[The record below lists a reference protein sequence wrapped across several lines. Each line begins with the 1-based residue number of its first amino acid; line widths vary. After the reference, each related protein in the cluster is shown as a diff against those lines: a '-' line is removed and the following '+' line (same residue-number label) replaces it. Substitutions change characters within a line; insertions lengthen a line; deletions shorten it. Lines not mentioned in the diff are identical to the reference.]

1 MKIIFLGTP
10 EFASKVLEALDSKY
24 EIKLVISQPNR
35 EKKKGVLID
44 TPVASYAKS
53 HNLELLQPE
62 AIKDIYDVIKDV
74 DADTLITAA
83 YGQYIP
89 TKILN
94 LFKTKLNVHA
104 SLLPLHR
111 GGAPIQRCLMNGD
124 TKTGVTIM
132 EMEKRLDAGKIYAKE
147 EYIINPDDDATTL
160 FNNLAIIGSKLLL
173 DNIEDIYNGK
183 NLGVLQDES
192 MATYSPNILKDEEK
206 IDFNKTSFE
215 IVNQIRGLSKNPGA
229 YILVHG
235 NIVKVYKAISIDYL
249 GNELPGTVLNVKK
262 GITIK
267 TKDKAISLA
276 LVKQEGKKEMSGK
289 DFSNGQKIFVINDI
303 I

>member
-147 EYIINPDDDATTL
+147 EYIINPD
-160 FNNLAIIGSKLLL
+160 
-173 DNIEDIYNGK
+173 
-183 NLGVLQDES
+183 
-192 MATYSPNILKDEEK
+192 
-206 IDFNKTSFE
+206 
-215 IVNQIRGLSKNPGA
+215 
-229 YILVHG
+229 
-235 NIVKVYKAISIDYL
+235 
-249 GNELPGTVLNVKK
+249 
-262 GITIK
+262 
-267 TKDKAISLA
+267 
-276 LVKQEGKKEMSGK
+276 
-289 DFSNGQKIFVINDI
+289 
-303 I
+303 

>member
-53 HNLELLQPE
+53 HNLELLQPL

-192 MATYSPNILKDEEK
+192 MATYSPNILKEEEK

-229 YILVHG
+229 YILVNG